1 MHSGRHLKVLEG
13 KREKEEWEEKEAGEN
28 QGETNGGNQGGR
40 EFRAS
45 KGGRDLGRKERRRQR
60 WGEKDKEIGDKE
72 AARVQNEEGKRAG
85 RGSL

>member
-1 MHSGRHLKVLEG
+1 MGREG
-13 KREKEEWEEKEAGEN
+13 SWRKSRRDKRRKLAD
-28 QGETNGGNQGGR
+28 QGGR

-72 AARVQNEEGKRAG
+72 AARVRNEEGKRAG